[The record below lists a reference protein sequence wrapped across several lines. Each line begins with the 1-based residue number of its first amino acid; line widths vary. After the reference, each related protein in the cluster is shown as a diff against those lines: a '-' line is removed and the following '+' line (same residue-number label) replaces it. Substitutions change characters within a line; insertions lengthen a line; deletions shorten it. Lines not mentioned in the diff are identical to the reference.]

1 MKDKIPFYEI
11 VNKFFVGAVFTIF
24 FVIVTADKLSLIDL
38 YNKYAAI
45 LKDWSVLVATILLI
59 AMYEIGFIINRAG
72 SAFIAPLLEKTK
84 IWPKEEYDIDI
95 SEIKETNKTFKM
107 MITENVLSRSQI
119 LLFLILQIIALVY
132 MNWQFVIAFL
142 PCIIVLVFAGRK
154 HSKRINKIRKAEAER
169 KGKEKKET
177 KEIKEYLG
185 IGTEK
190 NNDTAKKSESKI
202 Y

>member
-38 YNKYAAI
+38 YNKYATI

-84 IWPKEEYDIDI
+84 IWPKKEYGIDV
-95 SEIKETNKTFKM
+95 SEIKETNKNNTD
-107 MITENVLSRSQI
+107 TN
-119 LLFLILQIIALVY
+119 
-132 MNWQFVIAFL
+132 
-142 PCIIVLVFAGRK
+142 
-154 HSKRINKIRKAEAER
+154 NKISETNKKTTTNTNKNNSSNKTTTNKINIFEEEGEPIAPNAELIQYVKEVSGGYIIGLENKSKKKRR
-169 KGKEKKET
+169 KG
-177 KEIKEYLG
+177 
-185 IGTEK
+185 
-190 NNDTAKKSESKI
+190 I
-202 Y
+202 YF